1 MQQYRK
7 TGFNTQ
13 RQTTT
18 WPLLIRVVVMVQLS
32 RACSPVE
39 VVVAALSKA
48 VVLRKIWSSCGR
60 SCPSLVV
67 HWW

>member
-13 RQTTT
+13 RQTTA
-18 WPLLIRVVVMVQLS
+18 WPLLVRVVIMVQLN
-32 RACSPVE
+32 SPVE

-48 VVLRKIWSSCGR
+48 VVLWKIWSSCGR

-67 HWW
+67 HSW